1 MSIMKDSVINLKHVV
16 FLCFCICTQWMSA
29 QKQVSGVVFDDQGE
43 KLIGVTVQ
51 IKNSKQGGTI
61 TDMNGNF
68 KIESASAK
76 DILVFTYVGYKT
88 LERQVSWNTP
98 MKIKLESDNV
108 FLDEIV
114 VVGYQDMKRKDL
126 TGSVGK
132 VEIEDLQKVS
142 VPNFDQ
148 ALAGR
153 VAGVQ
158 VSSSEGMPGASMNIV
173 IRGNNS
179 LTQENSPLYVID
191 GFPCE
196 DPEIASTL
204 SPNDIQSLD
213 ILKDASAT
221 AIYGARGA
229 NGVIMITTKKGV
241 AGKMKI
247 NYNMSAGVQNLSKK
261 LEMMNAYEFVKL
273 QSEIYTQAE
282 MESDNGYFQ
291 TYEGKKYTLEDY
303 RNVPQY
309 DWQDMIFQ
317 SAWQQSHNVSLSG
330 GTEDARYNG
339 SVSFYDQDGIVIKS
353 NYQKMNGRLNLVIK
367 KNKLTANITGNY
379 SHTVSTGASPSQNNY
394 SGMNNLF
401 YSVWGYRPVT
411 TPNKPLESL
420 RNNIMDDGVNQLIDY
435 RFNPILSLE
444 NEYSKRFYT
453 GFNVNAYVEYE
464 IIKGL
469 RVKVSGIYSSDDRR
483 NESFNNSKTKNGYPG
498 STSGVNA
505 YLGVNKRDTWLN
517 ENTVSYN
524 TTFQKKHHLSTLA
537 GITMQSS
544 TYKANTQNMKQIP
557 FESLGMAG
565 MALGEPS
572 STSSLIQENSL
583 LSYLARANYN
593 YASKYYLT
601 VSFRADGSSKFDKD
615 NRWGYF
621 PSMSAAWNISNEKF
635 FKPAKKIINNLKMRA
650 GWGQTGNNRI
660 GDYDRFALLDMMRG
674 NSGNYTLSNGLIHAV
689 YPDNN
694 TPTNAGVVPI
704 RLANKDLKW
713 ETTSQTNIGLD
724 ISLFNSRVNLT
735 LDWYKKITSDLLYYT
750 EIPLTS
756 GFGGATKNIGKVDNT
771 GLEFTLNTVNIK
783 TKNFQWTSNFN
794 IAFNRNKVKELAEGV
809 TAKTS
814 IASFDNNYNTMPSYV
829 AKVGYPIGM
838 MYGYLY
844 EGTYKLDD
852 FNTVGSD
859 YVLKTGI
866 PYFSVGGKEGVKPGY
881 PKYKDINGDG
891 VIDDNDRTI
900 IGRGEALHTGG
911 FTNNFTY
918 KGFDLSIFLQW
929 SYGNDILNA
938 NRLIFESTFNKRKNL
953 NQFASYADRWSM
965 ENQDS
970 NIPCVN
976 SSPSNRVFSSR
987 VIEDGS
993 FLRIKDVVLGYSFPK
1008 SLLKKIS
1015 IDKLRVFVSAQNL
1028 VTFTSYSG
1036 YDPEV
1041 SVRNSALTP
1050 GLDYSAYPRTVNF
1063 NFGINVGF

>member
-1 MSIMKDSVINLKHVV
+1 MKDCLFNFRSVI
-16 FLCFCICTQWMSA
+16 FLCFCICAQLMSA

-51 IKNSKQGGTI
+51 LKSSQQGGTI
-61 TDMNGNF
+61 TDMDGNF
-68 KIESASAK
+68 KIQSNSQK
-76 DILVFTYVGYKT
+76 DILIFTYVGYKT

-114 VVGYQDMKRKDL
+114 VVGYQDMKRRDL

-132 VEIEDLQKVS
+132 VAIEDLQKVS

-191 GFPCE
+191 GFPVE

-247 NYNMSAGVQNLSKK
+247 NYNMSAGVQNLSNK
-261 LEMMNAYEFVKL
+261 LEMMNAYDFVKL
-273 QSEIYTQAE
+273 QSEIYMASE
-282 MESDNGYFQ
+282 MESSNGGYFQ
-291 TYEGKKYTLEDY
+291 TYNGKKYTLEDY
-303 RNVPQY
+303 RNIAQY
-309 DWQDMIFQ
+309 DWQDFIFR

-330 GTEDARYNG
+330 GTESVRYNG
-339 SVSFYDQDGIVIKS
+339 SFSYYDQDGVVINS
-353 NYQKMNGRLNLVIK
+353 NYKKLNGRMNLLIK
-367 KNKLTANITGNY
+367 RNKLTANITGNY
-379 SHTVSTGASPSQNNY
+379 SHTVSSGASPSQNNY
-394 SGMNNLF
+394 TGMNNLF

-411 TPNKPLESL
+411 APNESLESL
-420 RNNIMDDGVNQLIDY
+420 KNNIMDSGVDQLVDY

-444 NEYSKRFYT
+444 NEYNKRFYS

-464 IIKGL
+464 FIKGL
-469 RVKVSGIYSSDDRR
+469 KVKVSGIYSADDRR

-505 YLGVNKRDTWLN
+505 YLGVTKKDTWLN
-517 ENTVSYN
+517 ENTIAYN
-524 TTFQKKHHLSTLA
+524 TTFNKKHHLSTLA
-537 GITMQSS
+537 GITLQSS
-544 TYKANTQNMKQIP
+544 QYKSNTTNMKKIP

-565 MALGEPS
+565 MSLGEPS
-572 STSSLIQENSL
+572 TTSSSILESSL

-621 PSMSAAWNISNEKF
+621 PSLSTAWNISNEKF
-635 FKPAKKIINNLKMRA
+635 FKPIKRVVNSLKIRA

-660 GDYDRFALLDMMRG
+660 GEYDRFALLDMLKG
-674 NSGNYTLSNGLIHAV
+674 NSGTYTTSGALIHSV
-689 YPDNN
+689 YPENN
-694 TPTNAGVVPI
+694 TPTNVGVSPI
-704 RLANKDLKW
+704 RLANKSLKW
-713 ETTSQTNIGLD
+713 ETTSQTNVGLD
-724 ISLFNSRVNLT
+724 VSLFNSRINLT
-735 LDWYKKITSDLLYYT
+735 IDWYKKITSDLLYYT
-750 EIPLTS
+750 EVPLTS
-756 GFGGATKNIGKVDNT
+756 GYGGATKNIGKVDNT
-771 GLEFTLNTVNIK
+771 GLELTLNTVNIK
-783 TKNFQWTSNFN
+783 TKDFQWTSNFN
-794 IAFNRNKVKELAEGV
+794 IAFNRNKVKALAEGV
-809 TAKTS
+809 NAKTS
-814 IASFDNNYNTMPSYV
+814 MAYFDSNFNSIPSYI

-844 EGTYKLDD
+844 EGTYKLDEFD
-852 FNTVGSD
+852 KVGNS
-859 YVLKTGI
+859 YVLKSGI
-866 PYFSVGGKEGVKPGY
+866 PYFSADGKNKIQPGY
-881 PKYKDINGDG
+881 PKYSDINGDG
-891 VIDDNDRTI
+891 VINDDDRTM

-911 FTNNFTY
+911 FTNNFSY
-918 KGFDLSIFLQW
+918 KGFDLSVFLQW

-965 ENQDS
+965 DNQES

-976 SSPSNRVFSSR
+976 SSAGNNVFSSR

-993 FLRIKDVVLGYSFPK
+993 YLRIKDVVLGYSFPK
-1008 SLLKKIS
+1008 HWLKKIS
-1015 IDKLRVFVSAQNL
+1015 IDKLRVYVSAQNL
-1028 VTFTSYSG
+1028 MTFTSYSG

-1041 SVRNSALTP
+1041 SIRNSALTP